1 MLKPAEEAHWT
12 KRSAAH
18 FLNRAGFGGNPGQ
31 IDQLHAMGRGKAVDY
46 LLSDTDDAD
55 KFPEPEWTAPGAV
68 EEMRRDFMQIRR
80 INNDQ
85 SLSPEE
91 RDMARR
97 EAQRK
102 QRLQQRKMTQES
114 IGLWLNRMLSSQ
126 AQTLEKM
133 TLFWHGHFATSVQKV
148 KSPLLMHQQNALFR
162 RQALG
167 NFKALTHEICE
178 DPAMMLYLD
187 TDKNV
192 KGQPNE
198 NFARELLEL
207 FTLGEGSGYTET
219 DIAEAARAFTG
230 YQLNRFAGKPTF
242 VPKKHDHGEKTF
254 MGKSGAFKQDDIV
267 DVVFGTPR
275 CAEFMVAKIWEFF
288 AYETPSDEIV
298 LPLAKQF
305 RESGYEIKPLLRTIF
320 LSEAFNS
327 AEALRTQI
335 KSPVQFIVQMTREL
349 ELPKV
354 PPRIA
359 ENAMEQ
365 LGQVLYNPPNVA
377 GWEGGRSWINTNTLL
392 TRYNIAGFLLTGDVV
407 GKDRN
412 DKKMKMRERL
422 KERKNAQMRKSVV
435 PFDRL
440 VPLDLR
446 ADLAAL
452 IAALTERFFH
462 ADLPDKDLA
471 KFRDYAKSKES
482 KRFTDQEVGELIH
495 LMMSTPQYQ
504 LA

>member
-1 MLKPAEEAHWT
+1 
-12 KRSAAH
+12 
-18 FLNRAGFGGNPGQ
+18 
-31 IDQLHAMGRGKAVDY
+31 
-46 LLSDTDDAD
+46 
-55 KFPEPEWTAPGAV
+55 
-68 EEMRRDFMQIRR
+68 
-80 INNDQ
+80 
-85 SLSPEE
+85 
-91 RDMARR
+91 
-97 EAQRK
+97 
-102 QRLQQRKMTQES
+102 
-114 IGLWLNRMLSSQ
+114 
-126 AQTLEKM
+126 
-133 TLFWHGHFATSVQKV
+133 
-148 KSPLLMHQQNALFR
+148 
-162 RQALG
+162 
-167 NFKALTHEICE
+167 
-178 DPAMMLYLD
+178 
-187 TDKNV
+187 
-192 KGQPNE
+192 
-198 NFARELLEL
+198 
-207 FTLGEGSGYTET
+207 
-219 DIAEAARAFTG
+219 
-230 YQLNRFAGKPTF
+230 
-242 VPKKHDHGEKTF
+242 
-254 MGKSGAFKQDDIV
+254 
-267 DVVFGTPR
+267 
-275 CAEFMVAKIWEFF
+275 
-288 AYETPSDEIV
+288 
-298 LPLAKQF
+298 
-305 RESGYEIKPLLRTIF
+305 
-320 LSEAFNS
+320 
-327 AEALRTQI
+327 
-335 KSPVQFIVQMTREL
+335 VQFIVQMTREL